1 MFLETKNVY
10 YHVAL
15 CARIFPLPASVA
27 AARCSNSSQPQSFEE
42 WCSKYGKTYLTREE
56 WSARKKV
63 FYQNADLVWT
73 LNAEH
78 R

>member
-1 MFLETKNVY
+1 MRVHFS
-10 YHVAL
+10 
-15 CARIFPLPASVA
+15 LPASVA
-27 AARCSNSSQPQSFEE
+27 AARCSNSSRQQSFEE
-42 WCSKYGKTYLTREE
+42 WCSEYGKTYLTREE

-63 FYQNADLVWT
+63 FYQNADLVQM